1 VSEFEYLVAKALRL
15 PKLRKPPEVFVPP
28 RALESWEKP
37 MVSGTL
43 HPTLK
48 VRTGNAQGVLRAE
61 AAQARTDARYSGYGP
76 GRGRRP
82 S

>member
-1 VSEFEYLVAKALRL
+1 VSESEYLVAKALRL
-15 PKLRKPPEVFVPP
+15 PKLRKPEVFTPP

-37 MVSGTL
+37 AVSGTL
-43 HPTLK
+43 VPSLK
-48 VRTGNAQGVLRAE
+48 VRTGNAQGTLRAG
-61 AAQARTDARYSGYGP
+61 AAQARTDARFTGYGV